1 MSPRQRESWTWRESW
16 PPPFIDLCVNNATIQ
31 RKKGG
36 RSDWRTQPRSCFDDA
51 RVRSIERTRSSMR
64 SSRSL
69 GQPLARSCLAK
80 CQTPSSGFSSGVGR
94 ETLQA
99 QTRMLA
105 QQLIQRFAL
114 MGGGVIHKHHD
125 RAAQVSKQ
133 MAEEEAHFLLPDVA
147 EPKLVIEAEML
158 SLRTDGDSRDHG
170 DSLAPIRMAQ
180 DRGLAPRGPGLDHVG
195 DQQEPRF
202 VGEDEVGAQPRS
214 VFFTRGQSF
223 CFQRSMACSSRSSAR
238 RSGFWWLQFRLCIN
252 RPT

>member
-1 MSPRQRESWTWRESW
+1 MELLRRCSGAFDRTDRALHEIVEVLGAAVGQVVFGQMPDALIR
-16 PPPFIDLCVNNATIQ
+16 IQ
-31 RKKGG
+31 LR
-36 RSDWRTQPRSCFDDA
+36 R
-51 RVRSIERTRSSMR
+51 
-64 SSRSL
+64 
-69 GQPLARSCLAK
+69 
-80 CQTPSSGFSSGVGR
+80 VGR